1 MKLKQDN
8 EEWHKL
14 VGDAVNACPVHQS
27 TPTLRLILVG
37 LMLPWTT
44 QLFKALG
51 RLAAKWE

>member
-1 MKLKQDN
+1 VKLKQDN